1 MADWLQQSNALHEKV
16 QALIR
21 TGSCTDAEFDELAF
35 AIATFQ
41 ASHIPAFARL
51 VSARGARLDRAVD
64 IPPVP
69 VEAFRYA
76 RIAVHPEESDQVR
89 FLTSGTTSGARGMH
103 CMRRTDTYRMA
114 ALTWGSRAL
123 VPGHASDLSVL
134 CLATEPELPVSS
146 SLGFMMQAFLES
158 FDSTAVNAP
167 SRWLLAPPD
176 ANSPLAE
183 SGVNLVALQRA
194 LDDAASLQRP
204 VLLLAT
210 SFALVYLLDALQGA
224 KIPFTGQLTVMQTGG
239 YKGKTREVSPDEL
252 AREITN
258 TFPSASVNLVG
269 EYGMTELS
277 SQLYEGSVPGALLS
291 TPAGWYAPPP
301 WLRVSPVD
309 PTSFAEVPDG
319 DVGLACFTDL
329 ANVDSALRILTND
342 QIVRRDGLVRLLG
355 RAPMSPPRGCSLGTE
370 EMFEKGT

>member
-1 MADWLQQSNALHEKV
+1 MPDWLQQSNALHEEV

-21 TGSCTDAEFDELAF
+21 SGSCTDAEFDQLAL

-51 VSARGARLDRAVD
+51 VSAHGTRLERAAD
-64 IPPVP
+64 IPSVP

-76 RIAVHPEESDQVR
+76 RIAVHPEEHDQVR
-89 FLTSGTTSGARGMH
+89 FFTSGTTSGTRGMH
-103 CMRRTDTYRMA
+103 CMRRTDTYRVA
-114 ALTWGSRAL
+114 ALHWGSRAL
-123 VPGHASDLSVL
+123 VPGLASDLSVL

-158 FDSTAVNAP
+158 FDSTAANARE
-167 SRWLLAPPD
+167 SRWLL
-176 ANSPLAE
+176 SE
-183 SGVNLVALQRA
+183 SGVNLIAMQRA

-224 KIPFTGQLTVMQTGG
+224 KMPFTGQLTVMQTGG
-239 YKGKTREVSPDEL
+239 YKGKTREVSPDDL

-258 TFPSASVNLVG
+258 TFSNASVNLVG

-277 SQLYEGSVPGALLS
+277 SQLYEGRVPGALLS
-291 TPAGWYAPPP
+291 TPVGWYAPPP

-309 PTSFAEVPDG
+309 PTSFAEVPEG

-329 ANVDSALRILTND
+329 ANVDSAVRILTND

-355 RAPMSPPRGCSLGTE
+355 RAPMAPPRGCSLGTE
-370 EMFEKGT
+370 ETFGHGP